1 MLHTHKKK
9 IKSIHV
15 PSVSTM
21 SLLYIWGVS
30 PVNAGLVHFMVE
42 TDAAATVAGSLTL
55 RD

>member
-21 SLLYIWGVS
+21 SLLYICGVS